1 MHVCSS
7 ALDRRRAFWNCNIHY
22 HDDVLAAVP
31 TGCRRALD
39 VGCGDGLLAGELAG
53 RCGEVVGIDRDAPAI
68 ARARAKYC
76 RSNLRFVEADVI
88 SHTFEAASFDFIASI
103 ATLHHLPLGPALE
116 RFSQLLRPGGVL
128 SVVGLYRL
136 RTLAD
141 FSYACA
147 AIPMSW
153 WWRLTRTYEEVAAP
167 TRDPEQTL
175 QEIAR
180 SVDSVLP
187 GATLERRLLFRYSLV
202 WRKP

>member
-1 MHVCSS
+1 MM
-7 ALDRRRAFWNCNIHY
+7 RRRAWNRNIHY

-31 TGCRRALD
+31 PRCRRALD
-39 VGCGDGLLAGELAG
+39 VGCGDGMLAGELAG
-53 RCGEVVGIDRDAPAI
+53 RCEEVVGIDVDAPTI
-68 ARARAKYC
+68 ARARA
-76 RSNLRFVEADVI
+76 RHHRPNLRFVEADVMT
-88 SHTFEAASFDFIASI
+88 HAFEPASFDFIASI
-103 ATLHHLPLGPALE
+103 ATLHHLPLESALE
-116 RFSQLLRPGGVL
+116 RFSQLLTPGGVL

-141 FSYACA
+141 FSYGCA

-167 TRDPEQTL
+167 IRDPDETL
-175 QEIAR
+175 QAIAASAAR
-180 SVDSVLP
+180 VLP